1 VFRLFSTKPQPAGST
16 CHGPGQL
23 QLLGLWAIP
32 STESGPP
39 TTPGHLQPI
48 FSYIDSQAPPP
59 LRVYVHG
66 YGVYALVVCTLFLD
80 FDQDLDSRSNLLVL
94 FLYCRR
100 GGEY

>member
-1 VFRLFSTKPQPAGST
+1 MSRPRPTAIIGSV
-16 CHGPGQL
+16 GNPFDRV
-23 QLLGLWAIP
+23 W
-32 STESGPP
+32 PP

-66 YGVYALVVCTLFLD
+66 YEVYALVVCTLFLD